1 MESERGA
8 DRAAGS
14 HGYGVQSFDAVGGR
28 TSGAHGEG
36 RTDVEHGRD
45 GRPDRDARPV
55 PQHGEDERAL
65 FIDPIRV
72 SFLGRASIIC
82 PLTIKVQ
89 FTYGNVY
96 YQELLTLSV
105 A

>member
-1 MESERGA
+1 ML
-8 DRAAGS
+8 
-14 HGYGVQSFDAVGGR
+14 HGVFQL
-28 TSGAHGEG
+28 TSSCYSREFFPGFFGFI
-36 RTDVEHGRD
+36 DQC
-45 GRPDRDARPV
+45 PV
-55 PQHGEDERAL
+55 SASSRAL